1 MKKFKPS
8 FEYTKTT
15 KRLKFQFSFLLQK
28 SGIFG
33 PDGPNGL
40 GGQTGGQ
47 TGISTGGSSTGGPD
61 GGLAAGGLETEFPDS
76 DVNCDAVGTCYDG
89 KKEI

>member
-1 MKKFKPS
+1 MTIS
-8 FEYTKTT
+8 FY
-15 KRLKFQFSFLLQK
+15 FQK

-89 KKEI
+89 KIENMKEKEKQERERENRKN